1 MSTSTHLPKLNRRE
15 LKKLQLTPIH
25 RARNWSKAD
34 VSLLEWPV
42 GSGNQLV
49 IKDFAN
55 RPLWFR
61 FILARALMRRE
72 WRTLRALQDMEQVPT
87 AHFRVDADAFL
98 MDYCQGE
105 QICNVKES
113 EMPHGLTSEIET
125 LVQAIHKRGVTHGDL
140 HSNNVLIGGDTHGFA
155 LIDWATACY
164 FGPNPRGWR
173 KALFHELVALD
184 DRAVAKMKVHYH
196 PSSLTERQR
205 DLLLNGGSA
214 IYRGFKRLRYF
225 FEKLRGKDKSAHRA
239 SIVSSYEARL
249 KQHAETQPTSANN
262 QDQHI

>member
-1 MSTSTHLPKLNRRE
+1 MPTTSRVPTLSRRE
-15 LKKLQLTPIH
+15 LNKLQLTPIH

-34 VSLLEWPV
+34 VSLVEWPV

-61 FILARALMRRE
+61 FILARALMQRE
-72 WRTLRALQDMEQVPT
+72 WHTLRALQDMEQVPT
-87 AHFRVDADAFL
+87 AHVRVDADAFL

-105 QICNVKES
+105 QICNIEES
-113 EMPHGLTSEIET
+113 EMPDGLTSEIES
-125 LVQAIHKRGVTHGDL
+125 LIKAIHERGVTHGDL
-140 HSNNVLIGGDTHGFA
+140 HSNNILIGGDTHGFA

-173 KALFHELVALD
+173 KVLFRELAALD
-184 DRAVAKMKVHYH
+184 DRAVAKIKVDYR
-196 PSSLTERQR
+196 PAMLTERQR
-205 DLLLNGGSA
+205 DLLLNGGST
-214 IYRGFKRLRYF
+214 IYRGFKKLRHF
-225 FEKLRGKDKSAHRA
+225 FDKLRGKDKSAFRA
-239 SIVSSYEARL
+239 SKL
-249 KQHAETQPTSANN
+249 KNYKKRMEQHSDTQPLTGNN

>member
-1 MSTSTHLPKLNRRE
+1 MSNSTQLPPLRRRD
-15 LKKLQLTPIH
+15 LKNLQLTPIH

-34 VSLLEWPV
+34 VSLVEWPV

-49 IKDFAN
+49 IKDFAK

-61 FILARALMRRE
+61 FILARGLMRRE

-105 QICNVKES
+105 QICNVAES
-113 EMPHGLTSEIET
+113 EMPAGLTSAIDT
-125 LVQAIHKRGVTHGDL
+125 LVKTIHERGVTHGDL

-173 KALFHELVALD
+173 KVLFRELAALD

-196 PSSLTERQR
+196 PASLTERQR
-205 DLLLNGGSA
+205 DLLLNGGST
-214 IYRGFKRLRYF
+214 IYRGFKKLRYF
-225 FEKLRGKDKSAHRA
+225 FERLRGKDKRAHRA
-239 SIVSSYEARL
+239 SIVKSYQARL
-249 KQHAETQPTSANN
+249 EQHAEIQPQSANN